1 MKLLELKFPADCQKI
16 QSAHS
21 KCVNIFYFPIIRI
34 SFRYKSASKFSV
46 QSKAELLETD
56 LVVARD
62 DKLVNVS
69 TTFEVLEPVLE
80 MTPGQGVTCGSLN
93 CHKYAS
99 CEVQFGLEQLPNCI
113 CPDGFSG

>member
-1 MKLLELKFPADCQKI
+1 MDILLH
-16 QSAHS
+16 QSHS
-21 KCVNIFYFPIIRI
+21 YHHDFV
-34 SFRYKSASKFSV
+34 RYKSAGKFSV
-46 QSKAELLETD
+46 QSQAELLETD

-69 TTFEVLEPVLE
+69 TSFEVLEPVLE

-99 CEVQFGLEQLPNCI
+99 CEVHFGLKQLPNCI
-113 CPDGFSG
+113 CPDGFSGKIKYISSRFYQLMIFQVMV

>member
-1 MKLLELKFPADCQKI
+1 MFY
-16 QSAHS
+16 SF
-21 KCVNIFYFPIIRI
+21 IFFIIII
-34 SFRYKSASKFSV
+34 SLRYKSASKFSV
-46 QSKAELLETD
+46 KSQAELLETD

-69 TTFEVLEPVLE
+69 TTFQVLEPVLE

-113 CPDGFSG
+113 CPDGFSGKKQLITVAEYQLMILQVMV